1 MLVPKPRRTER
12 TRTSR
17 RGKSHD
23 HDVPKKTKCYNSG
36 HDAWGKI
43 VAENLAEK
51 QSGHVEVF
59 VQSQIHRYSTQL
71 WYGQVCP
78 KEVAIALTY
87 AIFTSI
93 NRTMTKV

>member
-1 MLVPKPRRTER
+1 MSVLKPRRIER
-12 TRTSR
+12 THTSR

-23 HDVPKKTKCYNSG
+23 HDVPKKTKGYNSR
-36 HDAWGKI
+36 HDAWSKI
-43 VAENLAEK
+43 VAENLAK
-51 QSGHVEVF
+51 KHSGHVEIV

-71 WYGQVCP
+71 WYGQVGP

-87 AIFTSI
+87 AIFTRV